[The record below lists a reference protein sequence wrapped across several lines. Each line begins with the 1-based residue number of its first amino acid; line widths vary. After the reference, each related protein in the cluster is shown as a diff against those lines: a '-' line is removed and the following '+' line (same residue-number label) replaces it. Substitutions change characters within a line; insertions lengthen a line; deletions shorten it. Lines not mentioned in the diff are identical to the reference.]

1 MQWEQTKEW
10 FLQCKTCPFPPF
22 LGLSLQ
28 MQRLDDID
36 RVAMYRK
43 KGSCPGEDLAYKARG
58 QQEENSAECSRRSDG
73 RPYLRILS
81 HLQEGTTCWRST
93 F

>member
-1 MQWEQTKEW
+1 MQWEQAKKC

-36 RVAMYRK
+36 RDAWQCIERKEVAWVK
-43 KGSCPGEDLAYKARG
+43 
-58 QQEENSAECSRRSDG
+58 
-73 RPYLRILS
+73 
-81 HLQEGTTCWRST
+81 T
-93 F
+93 